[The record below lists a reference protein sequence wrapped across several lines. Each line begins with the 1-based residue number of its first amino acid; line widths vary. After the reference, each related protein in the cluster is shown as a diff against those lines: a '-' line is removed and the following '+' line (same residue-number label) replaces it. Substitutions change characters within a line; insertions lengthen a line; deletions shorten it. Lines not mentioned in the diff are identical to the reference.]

1 MQCIPPTDQ
10 KYRAQANVMKT
21 DMWQTKQKLYSL
33 GKGSKKK
40 KIQNVNFFQKGGGGR
55 PQSLH
60 FFQIVF
66 WQNQNCDL
74 CFFICFVGHGCFL
87 VVVGGGSG
95 GGVVVVWW
103 WCGCGGGGAKCRVL

>member
-1 MQCIPPTDQ
+1 M
-10 KYRAQANVMKT
+10 MKT
-21 DMWQTKQKLYSL
+21 RLVRE
-33 GKGSKKK
+33 GFKKK
-40 KIQNVNFFQKGGGGR
+40 KNSKCKLFPKRGGGR

>member
-1 MQCIPPTDQ
+1 MVFPWDSVEILLFP
-10 KYRAQANVMKT
+10 
-21 DMWQTKQKLYSL
+21 
-33 GKGSKKK
+33 KGLPRE
-40 KIQNVNFFQKGGGGR
+40 NHLGGGGD
-55 PQSLH
+55 PKVYI
-60 FFQIVF
+60 FFKLYFGKIRIVI
-66 WQNQNCDL
+66 L